1 MSSIISTIFVPMV
14 LIQMV
19 DGTEIQAVGD
29 NYPTYEACMM
39 QAEADAKTMAREI
52 EAIENT
58 LPERVIAHVSIVC
71 EPMTSGDVPE
81 HEGYLP
87 LESTE
92 VHNGRR

>member
-1 MSSIISTIFVPMV
+1 MNGFITTVFVPLV
-14 LIQMV
+14 LLQMA
-19 DGTEIQAVGD
+19 DGTELTAVGD

-52 EAIENT
+52 EAIESA

-71 EPMTSGDVPE
+71 EPMSSGDVPE

-87 LESTE
+87 FESME
-92 VHNGRR
+92 ARDGR